1 MKGSHTQ
8 KKHKCVYLFEDGLS
22 VFKSH
27 AEENR
32 EVREKKTERKGHSVV
47 TRGGISCSVLL
58 F

>member
-1 MKGSHTQ
+1 MKGSHT
-8 KKHKCVYLFEDGLS
+8 KKAKGIYLFEDGLS
-22 VFKSH
+22 VFKSQ

-32 EVREKKTERKGHSVV
+32 VVRKEKTERKGHSVV